1 MNERCLVIICQ
12 APADIP
18 YVLTIYEQNNN
29 NKNISIF
36 VINVFGIYK
45 FLNDLNLEVQS
56 LVFIPYDLK
65 SFKNIFL
72 LIKEKIRIEKIW
84 DCNFKNLA
92 DSDIYFFSKFEDWLT
107 AFFVHKLYSNSK
119 NNKIFYVN
127 HYDNSEYLFFRNKSF
142 SLKKYVYVTL
152 LKYLTGVRFNVDI
165 IEKMPEFPVKIYSF
179 QEIKINVD
187 YQIYEKYSISINHL
201 KNIKSVIFFISPCQ
215 NEFYDPRYYNSTLIK
230 IVEYLNKYGYK
241 IVVKGH
247 PRMGVPSFLDD
258 FIDCKIPDY
267 IPAEFINIRDFKFCF
282 GLDTGALCYF
292 SKNNLVVT
300 YSLIN
305 MFVFSNQSRIRTGIE
320 YLKQQSN
327 NKVAFCNSFPELIS
341 ILESVK

>member
-1 MNERCLVIICQ
+1 MNKSCLVIICQ

-36 VINVFGIYK
+36 VVNVFGVYK
-45 FLNDLNLEVQS
+45 FLKGLNLEVQS
-56 LVFIPYDLK
+56 LVFIPYGLK
-65 SFKNIFL
+65 SFRNIFFI
-72 LIKEKIRIEKIW
+72 IKEKLRIKKIW
-84 DCNFKNLA
+84 NDNFKNII

-107 AFFVHKLYSNSK
+107 AFFIHKLHSNSK

-127 HYDNSEYLFFRNKSF
+127 HYDDSEYLFFRNKSLSF
-142 SLKKYVYVTL
+142 KKYIYIKL
-152 LKYLTGVRFNVDI
+152 LRCLTGVTFVVDI
-165 IEKMPEFPVKIYSF
+165 IEKMPEFPVKTYSF
-179 QEIKINVD
+179 QEIKLNIDNEV
-187 YQIYEKYSISINHL
+187 YEKYSISINHS
-201 KNIKSVIFFISPCQ
+201 KDIKSVIFFISPCQ
-215 NEFYDPRYYNSTLIK
+215 NEFYDPRYYSSTLIK
-230 IVEYLNKYGYK
+230 IVEYLNKHGYE

-258 FIDCKIPDY
+258 NIDCKIPDY

-292 SKNNLVVT
+292 AKNNLVVT

-305 MFVFSNQSRIRTGIE
+305 MFVYSNESRISIGIE

-327 NKVAFCNSFPELIS
+327 NKVAFCNSFSELGA
-341 ILESVK
+341 ILRSVK